1 MINIYEFHT
10 HSVLIQSCF
19 VHPASIYRYSFHF
32 TFITHKSFCITYF
45 TQNIYA
51 SAFLLQYEC
60 ERMHTCTKTTWTTR
74 QKKRAIFKTLA
85 LNGKTKHSNMATGNL
100 QEKHPQHNY
109 YCYSTYHS
117 IQRCFFLLVYPFLDW
132 YRFTLSYWCYLD
144 VLWRYCPTY

>member
-1 MINIYEFHT
+1 MWELNITSLDWELFST
-10 HSVLIQSCF
+10 QGVLF
-19 VHPASIYRYSFHF
+19 TFFFYF
-32 TFITHKSFCITYF
+32 TFITHFCRFALLTPYKIFMRRCYVWVWTCIQRAWKLKRDTKKSGIQSIT
-45 TQNIYA
+45 
-51 SAFLLQYEC
+51 
-60 ERMHTCTKTTWTTR
+60 
-74 QKKRAIFKTLA
+74 

-100 QEKHPQHNY
+100 QEKHPQHSY